1 MNNDVDD
8 ITYALSRLRMESTS
22 VDEKLACLEL
32 IRNNIDEIDIAN
44 SLVKTGGITE
54 LLEYIRKPNH
64 ELRPQSIYIVAEMAQ
79 NNVFCQNYFLTEK
92 MIPIITSTMND
103 TNEELARGSIYAI
116 SSLVQNFLPGL
127 QEFLR
132 INGLTTLL
140 SCLGSKHGSVYIKA
154 AYLIGSLSSNN
165 KSIKGKFLLIRNQFF
180 ILCFL
185 LSRSCK
191 KRKGSPYFIYQ
202 SGG

>member
-22 VDEKLACLEL
+22 VEEKLACLEL

-44 SLVKTGGITE
+44 SLVKTGGIAD

-92 MIPIITSTMND
+92 IIPLITSTMND
-103 TNEELARGSIYAI
+103 SNEDLARGSIYAI

-140 SCLGSKHGSVYIKA
+140 SCLDSKHGSVYIKA

-165 KSIKGKFLLIRNQFF
+165 KSIKGKLFCI
-180 ILCFL
+180 
-185 LSRSCK
+185 
-191 KRKGSPYFIYQ
+191 
-202 SGG
+202 